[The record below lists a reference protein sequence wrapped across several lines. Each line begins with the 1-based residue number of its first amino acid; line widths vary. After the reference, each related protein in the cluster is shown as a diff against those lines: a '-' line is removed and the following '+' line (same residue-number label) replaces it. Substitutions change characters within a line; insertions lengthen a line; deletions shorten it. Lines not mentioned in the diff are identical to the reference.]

1 MGVRII
7 KKGSFQDSEVRAVT
21 FGDDVEQEEAGS
33 DTPSV
38 YAEVVHAGVEKAA
51 ARPTPVSP
59 AQPPTLSVD
68 VAQIE
73 KNAYENG
80 FRQGEKAGM
89 EIADKKVTALMRSYA
104 EAILA
109 LGKQRAALY
118 AQVERQVVKLALET
132 AKKIV
137 HREIQVDKEIIQ
149 TLVKVALSH
158 VAEKSAVTV
167 HLHPIDYNYI
177 LDHRAELTGDSE
189 GGGREIVLL
198 ADKSLHRGGCLVE
211 TECGNIDARIEE
223 EFRELERGFF
233 EGTR

>member
-7 KKGSFQDSEVRAVT
+7 KKGSCQDSEIRTVT
-21 FGDDVEQEEAGS
+21 FGDDVEQEEFGS
-33 DTPSV
+33 EVPPV
-38 YAEVVHAGVEKAA
+38 YEEVVRAGVEPAMPRTTPVA
-51 ARPTPVSP
+51 SVPPTPSID
-59 AQPPTLSVD
+59 L
-68 VAQIE
+68 AQIE

-109 LGKQRAALY
+109 LGRQRAMLY

-137 HREIQVDKEIIQ
+137 HREIQVDREIIQ

-189 GGGREIVLL
+189 GGGREVVLL
-198 ADKSLHRGGCLVE
+198 ADKSIQRGGCLVE